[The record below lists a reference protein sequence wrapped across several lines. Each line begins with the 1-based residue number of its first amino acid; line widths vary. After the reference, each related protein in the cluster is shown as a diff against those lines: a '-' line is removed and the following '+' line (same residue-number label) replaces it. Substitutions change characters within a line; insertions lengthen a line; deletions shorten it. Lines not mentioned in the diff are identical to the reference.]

1 MKNILK
7 ITNVGRTAAMILL
20 ASSISTIYAQGNG
33 NNQPAGQAIATATNV
48 VVTNTSAQP
57 VPVTVT
63 NPASSSV
70 TINNTAAQPVP
81 VKNRD
86 DGAYQPFYLARTLS
100 LTSAIGTNV
109 YSDPVPAGKRLVIDS
124 VSAQVTIQ
132 QSIGATASVIL
143 GGGYM
148 EGPIWYAVFL
158 PVPLTYAFSP
168 DLSSSEWV
176 GTTSSRTYI
185 EPGKPFVIGLTRG
198 VDANGNRTG
207 SVYAHIYVIGH
218 YVDIQ

>member
-1 MKNILK
+1 
-7 ITNVGRTAAMILL
+7 
-20 ASSISTIYAQGNG
+20 
-33 NNQPAGQAIATATNV
+33 
-48 VVTNTSAQP
+48 
-57 VPVTVT
+57 
-63 NPASSSV
+63 
-70 TINNTAAQPVP
+70 
-81 VKNRD
+81 
-86 DGAYQPFYLARTLS
+86 
-100 LTSAIGTNV
+100 
-109 YSDPVPAGKRLVIDS
+109 VIDS

-158 PVPLTYAFSP
+158 PVPLTYAYSS